1 MTTLDLAQQED
12 TGLFGSETPVRKKD
26 GFDLREDARR
36 VGDYRLLPLDE
47 YDFARKTGDPNSP
60 IERVPGL
67 CLDGYEKA
75 HAIAYGDTPRRI
87 SCETALAE
95 TAFTLVL
102 WCHVANAPA
111 PAQNTAHLDGRGLY
125 HIYEKDE
132 TLRLGAIQVAE
143 NTWISGPARALLDCG
158 YYKCGNRVLDWLITA
173 VRIANFRVD
182 DIVELSEQIG
192 MQDGARRIASI
203 ASLLSEEDAA
213 GRDWL
218 KELEEYASQCGT
230 EDIWLEDDR
239 GTYRLYWRDEKFGV
253 LWNVDPEEV
262 RSYCYYE

>member
-1 MTTLDLAQQED
+1 MKTLDISQQD
-12 TGLFGSETPVRKKD
+12 NIDLSGAETTVGKKD
-26 GFDLREDARR
+26 RLHLREDARR

-47 YDFARKTGDPNSP
+47 YDFTRKIGDADCP

-75 HAIAYGDTPRRI
+75 HTIAYGDTPRRI

-102 WCHVANAPA
+102 WCHVANAPE
-111 PAQNTAHLDGRGLY
+111 PAENTPYLDGGGLY

-182 DIVELSEQIG
+182 EIVELSEQIG
-192 MQDGARRIASI
+192 MQDGARRVASI
-203 ASLLSEEDAA
+203 ASLLSEEDAE

-218 KELEEYASQCGT
+218 KELAEYAAQCGT
-230 EDIWLEDDR
+230 EDVLLESD
-239 GTYRLYWRDEKFGV
+239 GSSTVYWKDEKFGV
-253 LWNVDPEEV
+253 LWNVNPEEV
-262 RSYCYYE
+262 RSYCYY